1 MKYINLLLLRYA
13 PARRKGGN
21 KRCFCMSVRPPV
33 RLSVCPSVAYI
44 ANNWRTQRPSVPK
57 FGVKVPHLRSDSHT
71 SFKIKRSKIKVTGP
85 INAYTHPA
93 AYRPNANLPHI
104 AGCCSLV
111 YFCAIS
117 VSIYTKLARSIL
129 MRDRNIA
136 TEPNFRKSLSKS
148 RILSPKNLFV
158 NSRRIG
164 ATLLLQRSI
173 DSGDV
178 SPHTLTSTFNSP

>member
-148 RILSPKNLFV
+148 RILSPKNSYL
-158 NSRRIG
+158 
-164 ATLLLQRSI
+164 SI
-173 DSGDV
+173 SAV
-178 SPHTLTSTFNSP
+178 